1 MPGHG
6 TGLYG
11 EGSPAL
17 QGEWAELMGTLASSF
32 PDLLVKSRV
41 ISQQADERSYYVFHH
56 ILTGSLS
63 LSVKIFTSLSLSLNR
78 FQLSPVMKESPVC
91 GGALWSHTNLFS

>member
-17 QGEWAELMGTLASSF
+17 QGEWAELTGMLASSF
-32 PDLLVKSRV
+32 PDLQRNLVPSHGKQPRGATTFSTR
-41 ISQQADERSYYVFHH
+41 FFP
-56 ILTGSLS
+56 TGTLS
-63 LSVKIFTSLSLSLNR
+63 LSVKIFTSLS
-78 FQLSPVMKESPVC
+78 
-91 GGALWSHTNLFS
+91 

>member
-11 EGSPAL
+11 EGIPAL

-41 ISQQADERSYYVFHH
+41 ISQQADERSYYIFYH

-63 LSVKIFTSLSLSLNR
+63 LSVKIFTSLSLSLN
-78 FQLSPVMKESPVC
+78 C
-91 GGALWSHTNLFS
+91 FSAISNNERISCVWRGSVVLHKSV